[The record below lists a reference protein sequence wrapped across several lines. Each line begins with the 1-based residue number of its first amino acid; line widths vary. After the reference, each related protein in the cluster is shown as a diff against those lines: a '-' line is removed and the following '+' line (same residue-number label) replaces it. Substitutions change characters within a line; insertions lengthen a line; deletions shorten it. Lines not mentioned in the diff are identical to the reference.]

1 MKMTTL
7 AALAATLFACSSACA
22 QETERRNELW
32 IDTGFATY
40 HFDSDAE
47 LNGRNPG
54 VGLEYRFSDTMAVTA
69 GRFYNSDYEHSRY
82 VGLYYQPWNYKGFRF
97 GAVVGAF
104 DGYPKMRDG
113 GWFPALIPAIS
124 YEYQRVGVNIAIVPS
139 YKDRL
144 YGGISLQLKFKLWE

>member
-1 MKMTTL
+1 MTLTPL
-7 AALAATLFACSSACA
+7 AVLAATLFACSTASA
-22 QETERRNELW
+22 QEAASSHALW
-32 IDTGFATY
+32 ITTGFATY
-40 HFDSDAE
+40 HFDSDVV

-54 VGLEYRFSDTMAVTA
+54 VGLEYRFSDTMAVSA
-69 GRFYNSDYEHSRY
+69 GRFYNSDFAHSRY
-82 VGLYYQPWNYKGFRF
+82 VGLHYLPWQYKGVRF

-124 YEYQRVGVNIAIVPS
+124 YEYQRVGVNVAVVPN

-144 YGGISLQLKFKLWE
+144 YGGISVQLKFKLWD